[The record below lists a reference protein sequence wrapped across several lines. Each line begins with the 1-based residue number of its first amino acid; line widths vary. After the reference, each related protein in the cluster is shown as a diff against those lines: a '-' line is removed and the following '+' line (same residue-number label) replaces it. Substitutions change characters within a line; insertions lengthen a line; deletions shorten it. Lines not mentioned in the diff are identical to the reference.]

1 MIGLGLGLLLLS
13 ILFGGPALVAAGRQQ
28 RARQRAAAEARRRA
42 EEQSRQRALD
52 ARRRVELIW
61 RNSPDRAGV
70 GEYLRYLA
78 VRAPLDQAAS
88 EAEFRHGQ
96 RSDQVDQV
104 IARYPGGRY
113 PSTRYRL
120 VVLAGFAFFLG
131 VFALAI
137 TLDYLI
143 FRGLHPAGTM
153 LLPFALACLA
163 VMGITVGSII
173 LLGAK
178 RHDLLPDNISDYYRQ
193 VIILG
198 GGLLAACIAGYMVFI
213 APNRSYPAG
222 EAAIIKA
229 EQVLQADQSAQPPP
243 TRQLLD
249 VDLAAVSQARARL
262 ARAQQ
267 VDRLSA
273 GALALVEIP
282 LSEAGVL
289 GGELLILYAA
299 VARRK
304 RARRE
309 HQRAQD
315 AVARADARFIAEL
328 TQILISH
335 GHNEES
341 VRRIIDRVSAM
352 NAAPNG
358 RQIQVGGGPAG
369 PASPGPPGPGHPGT
383 TPPGPGHPGTTPPGG
398 RGSGPAPGARRA
410 PPASSAIPYG
420 GPVPGGPVVNV
431 VPGAGPV
438 PGGPAAGT
446 GATPEMASIVR
457 LPEADHDQTE

>member
-13 ILFGGPALVAAGRQQ
+13 ILFGGPALAAVGRQQ

-42 EEQSRQRALD
+42 EEERRQRALD
-52 ARRRVELIW
+52 AQHQVELIW

-70 GEYLRYLA
+70 GEYLRYLS

-88 EAEFRHGQ
+88 EAERQLKQ
-96 RSDQVDQV
+96 RRDQVDQV

-113 PSTRYRL
+113 PSTRYQL
-120 VVLAGFAFFLG
+120 VVLTGFVFFLG
-131 VFALAI
+131 TFALAI

-173 LLGAK
+173 LLGAR
-178 RHDLLPDNISDYYRQ
+178 RHDLLPDTISDYYRQ
-193 VIILG
+193 VIIVG
-198 GGLLAACIAGYMVFI
+198 GGLLVACIAGYMVFI

-243 TRQLLD
+243 TQQLLD
-249 VDLAAVSQARARL
+249 VDRAAVSQAKARL

-273 GALALVEIP
+273 GALVLVEIP

-299 VARRK
+299 VARRE
-304 RARRE
+304 RARRD

-328 TQILISH
+328 TQILINH

-369 PASPGPPGPGHPGT
+369 PASPGAPGPGYPGPGHPGT
-383 TPPGPGHPGTTPPGG
+383 PPPGG
-398 RGSGPAPGARRA
+398 PGSGPAPGA
-410 PPASSAIPYG
+410 PPASPVGPHG

-431 VPGAGPV
+431 VPAAGPA
-438 PGGPAAGT
+438 PGGPAAGA
-446 GATPEMASIVR
+446 GAAPEMATIVR
-457 LPEADHDQTE
+457 LPEADYDQTE

>member
-13 ILFGGPALVAAGRQQ
+13 VLFGGPALVAAGHHRL
-28 RARQRAAAEARRRA
+28 ARQRAAAEARRQA
-42 EEQSRQRALD
+42 EEERRQRALD
-52 ARRRVELIW
+52 AQHQAELIW

-70 GEYLRYLA
+70 GEYLKYLS
-78 VRAPLDQAAS
+78 VRAPLDQAAT
-88 EAEFRHGQ
+88 EEQRRLRQ
-96 RSDQVDQV
+96 RSDQVDHV
-104 IARYPGGRY
+104 LTRYPGGRP
-113 PSTRYRL
+113 PSARYRL

-131 VFALAI
+131 AFALGI

-143 FRGLHPAGTM
+143 FRGLHPTGTM

-163 VMGITVGSII
+163 VMGITVGSVI

-193 VIILG
+193 VIIVG

-222 EAAIIKA
+222 EAAIVKA

-243 TRQLLD
+243 TQQLLE
-249 VDLAAVSQARARL
+249 VDRAAVSQAKARL

-267 VDRLSA
+267 VDMLSA

-289 GGELLILYAA
+289 GGEVLILYAA
-299 VARRK
+299 IARREQ
-304 RARRE
+304 ARRE

-315 AVARADARFIAEL
+315 VVERADARFIAEL
-328 TQILISH
+328 TQILINH

-358 RQIQVGGGPAG
+358 RPIQVGGGPAG
-369 PASPGPPGPGHPGT
+369 PGSPGPPGPGN
-383 TPPGPGHPGTTPPGG
+383 PGPGRPGPPPPGG
-398 RGSGPAPGARRA
+398 PGNGPAPGTHGV
-410 PPASSAIPYG
+410 PPASPVIPRG
-420 GPVPGGPVVNV
+420 GPAPGGPVVNM
-431 VPGAGPV
+431 VPAAGPA
-438 PGGPAAGT
+438 PGGPADGV
-446 GATPEMASIVR
+446 GAASEIAAIVR
-457 LPEADHDQTE
+457 LPEADYDQTE